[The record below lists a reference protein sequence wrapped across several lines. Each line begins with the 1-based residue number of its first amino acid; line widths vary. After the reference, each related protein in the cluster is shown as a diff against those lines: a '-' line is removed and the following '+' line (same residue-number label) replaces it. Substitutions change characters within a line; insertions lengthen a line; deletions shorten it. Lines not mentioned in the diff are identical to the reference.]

1 MVKIQTFLPWKGV
14 GLACRPCMDS
24 HTLEGYVS
32 PSAPRGRLDSTWMG
46 QTGGSRYEFLHSFED
61 IG

>member
-14 GLACRPCMDS
+14 GLACHPCMDS

-32 PSAPRGRLDSTWMG
+32 SSAPRGWLDSTWTG
-46 QTGGSRYEFLHSFED
+46 QTGGSRYEF
-61 IG
+61 